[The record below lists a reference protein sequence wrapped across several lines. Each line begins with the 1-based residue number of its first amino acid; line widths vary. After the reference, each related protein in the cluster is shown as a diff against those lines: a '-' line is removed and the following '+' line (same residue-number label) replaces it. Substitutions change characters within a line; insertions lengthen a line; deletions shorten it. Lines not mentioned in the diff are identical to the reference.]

1 MSATEDE
8 QQRLLQP
15 GNNSSDNPE
24 IVIASGCGASLPC
37 DPRRKLHKYLVLII
51 MCLLS
56 FGSYFVYDNPA
67 ALQDVMERDLN
78 LNNEKYMLFYALYS
92 YPNVILCFFG
102 GFLIDRVFGTRLGAI
117 IFSSFVTI
125 GHFLF
130 AAGALVN
137 KPGLMDFG
145 RFVFGIGGESLCV
158 TQNTYAVSWFKGK
171 ELNMVFG
178 LQLSLSRV
186 GSTVNMN
193 TMKPLYDHLA
203 SFMGIGH
210 HTLGI
215 TLFIAGVFCVF
226 SLLCAFAMAFFDK
239 RAERILK
246 KKEALTGETIR
257 ISDVKN
263 FPLEVWLLSVICVA
277 YYVTIFPFV
286 DVGLLFY
293 EMKFDQSAKLASLCN
308 SLVYILSAAM
318 SPFTGFA
325 IDKTGRNVFWVIAGV
340 VLTII
345 SHGLLA
351 FTFFNP
357 FIPVVLMGFAYS
369 IVASALWPMAS
380 YIVPEY
386 QLGTV
391 YGLMQAIQNLGLAT
405 IAQAAG
411 AIVDTKGYLL
421 LEMFF
426 LALLCIALIFSLLLY
441 FVNAYKKGNLNLST
455 AKRKQLAKL
464 EEKAAQ

>member
-1 MSATEDE
+1 MSSTEE
-8 QQRLLQP
+8 ERQRLIQP
-15 GNNSSDNPE
+15 GNDESITTETENPT
-24 IVIASGCGASLPC
+24 GCGASLPC

-102 GFLIDRVFGTRLGAI
+102 GFLIDKVFGTRFGAI
-117 IFSSFVTI
+117 LFSLFVTV
-125 GHFLF
+125 GHFIF
-130 AAGALVN
+130 AVGALVN
-137 KPGLMDFG
+137 KAALMDFG

-210 HTLGI
+210 RTLGVA
-215 TLFIAGVFCVF
+215 LMIAGTFCVF
-226 SLLCAFAMAFFDK
+226 SLLCAFAMAYFDK
-239 RAERILK
+239 RAEKILK
-246 KKEALTGETIR
+246 KKEAVTGETIR
-257 ISDVKN
+257 ITDVKD
-263 FPLEVWLLSVICVA
+263 FPIEVWILCGICVA

-380 YIVPEY
+380 YVVPEY

-411 AIVDTKGYLL
+411 AIVDSKGYLL

-426 LALLCIALIFSLLLY
+426 LAWLCLALIFSVLLY
-441 FVNAYKKGNLNLST
+441 FVNIYKRGNLNLST
-455 AKRKQLAKL
+455 AKRNQLAKL
-464 EEKAAQ
+464 EEKATE